1 MKELKFGPPVLI
13 STISEK
19 LRTDLLLEGVK
30 QRDTARSHLAGHIEN
45 EKMYSELLK
54 NKFETDI
61 LIKIKEYI
69 EWIRIER
76 DIKHANYKTTL
87 NSLWIN
93 RQKSAEH
100 NPPHRHYNGEISF
113 VIYLD
118 FPEEIINEQ
127 PFSEASYRP
136 GTISFFYGNNT
147 QLDVTPHT
155 KLVNNLLSPLASIQH
170 IPKRGEMITF
180 PSYLIHYVSP
190 FYTQGVE
197 RISVSGNVSLIQ
209 TDIKSII

>member
-13 STISEK
+13 SNISEK
-19 LRTDLLLEGVK
+19 LRTDLLLEGVN
-30 QRDTARSHLAGHIEN
+30 QRDTARSQLAGHIEN

-54 NKFETDI
+54 NKFEADI

-118 FPEEIINEQ
+118 FPKEIINEQ
-127 PFSEASYRP
+127 PFSESSYRP

-147 QLDVTPHT
+147 QLDVTPQT
-155 KLVNNLLSPLASIQH
+155 KLVNNLLSPKTSIQH
-170 IPKRGEMITF
+170 TPKKGEMLIF

-190 FYTQGVE
+190 FYTQEVE
-197 RISVSGNVSLIQ
+197 RISVSGNVSVLQ

>member
-19 LRTDLLLEGVK
+19 LRADLLLDGVQ
-30 QRDTARSHLAGHIEN
+30 QRDDAKSSLAGHIEN
-45 EKMYSELLK
+45 EKTYSELLK
-54 NKFETDI
+54 KKFESDI

-76 DIKHANYKTTL
+76 GIIHSYYKTTL

-93 RQKSAEH
+93 RQKSGEH
-100 NPPHRHYNGEISF
+100 NPPHRHFNGTISF

-118 FPEEIINEQ
+118 FPEEKKNEQ
-127 PFSEASYRP
+127 PFSEVSCRP
-136 GTISFFYGNNT
+136 GTISFLYGNNT
-147 QLDVTPHT
+147 QLDVTHQT
-155 KLVNNLLSPLASIQH
+155 ELVNKLLSPQAMIQH
-170 IPKRGEMITF
+170 MPTKGEMIIF

-190 FYTQGVE
+190 FYTKGVE
-197 RISVSGNVSLIQ
+197 RISVSGNISVIQ
-209 TDIKSII
+209 TEIKSII

>member
-19 LRTDLLLEGVK
+19 LRADLLTEGVM
-30 QRDTARSHLAGHIEN
+30 QRDNARSHLAGHIEN

-54 NKFETDI
+54 KKFESDI
-61 LIKIKEYI
+61 FIKIKEYI
-69 EWIRIER
+69 EWIRIQRGIENV
-76 DIKHANYKTTL
+76 NYKTTL

-118 FPEEIINEQ
+118 FPQEIINEQ
-127 PFSEASYRP
+127 PFSETSYRP
-136 GTISFFYGNNT
+136 GTISFLYGNNT
-147 QLDVTPHT
+147 QLDVTPQT
-155 KLVNNLLSPLASIQH
+155 ELVNNLLSPKTIIQH
-170 IPKRGEMITF
+170 TPKKGEMIIF

-197 RISVSGNVSLIQ
+197 RISVSGNVSVIQ
-209 TDIKSII
+209 TYIKSII